1 MSDYDKKYSPSF
13 CVYPWISIMVN
24 TSGTL
29 NYCCIAK
36 PGILRDEQNRQLT
49 LGNSTLQE
57 GWNSPRMK
65 ALRDK
70 MYNGGIVSE
79 CEHCFLQ
86 EKVGKKS
93 FRQMHNDEWTKKI
106 GEDEIHRRVKESIV
120 NDWQLMSDPVYLDF
134 RLSNLCNLKCRMCSP
149 HNSSQIAKE
158 HKKLYKKNDEY
169 TAVWGKTW
177 GDDLKWF
184 SDKGYV
190 KQFYSDNLWKDAYD
204 WMPNLKKIYITGGE
218 PTLIKHNVEFLQAC
232 VDEGYGD
239 QIEVF
244 LNTNCTNVNEAFLE
258 IIQQFSKV
266 LINASLDGIGAT
278 NEYIR
283 YPSNWAELE
292 VNYKNMLKLDN
303 VSSNA
308 TPVLQLYNL
317 HSIHEVL
324 HYCDEVGDEIYGE
337 AHWKSVGVDILI
349 NTHPNWLDVRNLPVE
364 DRQGC
369 KNKLLEFKE
378 DYTLYDKNWV
388 VKNSIDGIV
397 NYLDLPQL
405 DNYKENL
412 QDFLRMT
419 KIQDETRKQDFGK
432 LNPDLYDRIEELV
445 SEE

>member
-1 MSDYDKKYSPSF
+1 MNDYDKKYSPSF
-13 CVYPWISIMVN
+13 CVYPWLSIMVN

-36 PGILRDEQNRQLT
+36 PGILRDEKNRQLT
-49 LGNSTLQE
+49 LGNSSLAE
-57 GWNSPRMK
+57 GWNSPRMR

-70 MYNGGIVSE
+70 MYNGGIVNE

-93 FRQMHNDEWTKKI
+93 FRQMHNEEWTKKI
-106 GEDEIHRRVKESIV
+106 GEEEIHRRVKESIV
-120 NDWQLMSDPVYLDF
+120 NEWQMLSDPIYLDL

-177 GDDLKWF
+177 GDNLKWF
-184 SDKGYV
+184 TDKGYV
-190 KQFYSDNLWKDAYD
+190 KQFYSDNLWKDAYE
-204 WMPNLKKIYITGGE
+204 WMPNLRKIYITGGE
-218 PTLIKHNVEFLQAC
+218 PTLIKHNVDFLQAC
-232 VDEGYGD
+232 ADEGYGD
-239 QIEVF
+239 QIEIF
-244 LNTNCTNVNEAFLE
+244 LNTNCTNINEAFLE
-258 IIQQFSKV
+258 VIKHFKNV

-283 YPSNWAELE
+283 YPSNWEELE
-292 VNYKNMLKLDN
+292 VNYKNMLRLEN

-324 HYCDEVGDEIYGE
+324 HFCDEVGDELYGE
-337 AHWKSVGVDILI
+337 HHWKTVGVDILI

-364 DRQGC
+364 DRQEC
-369 KNKLLEFKE
+369 KENLLKFKD

-412 QDFLRMT
+412 QDFLHMT
-419 KIQDETRKQDFGK
+419 KIQDETRSQNFGD

-445 SEE
+445 NEE